1 MSARLLVFLA
11 STVLLA
17 YASRASFSRPRTY
30 GFFRFW
36 AFTCLLGLVLL
47 NLDAWFYRPAAPT
60 QLISWILLAGSVALA
75 LQGFLLLRKR
85 GRPSGSIE
93 ATTLLVSS
101 GVYSRIR
108 HPLYA
113 SLLCFAWGVV
123 LKHPSAQNALL
134 GAAVSVFLY
143 LTARAEEQDS
153 RVKFGAA
160 YEAYT
165 AQTKMFIPFLL

>member
-1 MSARLLVFLA
+1 MNARMVVFLVGTA
-11 STVLLA
+11 LLA
-17 YASRASFSRPRTY
+17 YASRAYLARPRTY

-36 AFTCLLGLVLL
+36 AFTCLLGLVML
-47 NLDAWFYRPAAPT
+47 NLEAWFYRPASPT
-60 QLISWILLAGSVALA
+60 QLLSWILLAGSAALA
-75 LQGFLLLRKR
+75 VQGFLLLRKR

-101 GVYSRIR
+101 GVYRRIR

-113 SLLCFAWGVV
+113 SLLYFAWGVV
-123 LKHPSAQNALL
+123 LKHPSAQSALL

-153 RVKFGAA
+153 RVKFGAE

>member
-1 MSARLLVFLA
+1 MLAFLVGTALLAFASRSYLARLR
-11 STVLLA
+11 S
-17 YASRASFSRPRTY
+17 Y

-47 NLDAWFYRPAAPT
+47 NVDAWFYRPAALT
-60 QLISWILLAGSVALA
+60 QVISWTLLAGSVALA
-75 LQGFLLLRKR
+75 VQGFLLLRKR

-101 GVYSRIR
+101 GVYRHIR

-113 SLLCFAWGVV
+113 SLMCFAWGVV
-123 LKHPSAQNALL
+123 LKHPSALSALL
-134 GAAVSVFLY
+134 GAAVSVLLY

-160 YEAYT
+160 YEAYA
-165 AQTKMFIPFLL
+165 AQTKMFIPFLF